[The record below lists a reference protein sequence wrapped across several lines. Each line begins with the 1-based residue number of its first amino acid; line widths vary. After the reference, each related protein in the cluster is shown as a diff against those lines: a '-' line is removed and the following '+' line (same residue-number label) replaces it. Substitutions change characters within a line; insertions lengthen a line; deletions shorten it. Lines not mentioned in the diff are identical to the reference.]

1 MALTSLLSL
10 QQNNSVSL
18 ISNSC
23 GSFYFDAVTSEQHS
37 SKLKIVENPIENGAN
52 VADHSLLEP
61 KEISLSGLMVG
72 YTPAYNPLSRQLQN
86 HPIVDYVL
94 PFEVKTMT
102 AQTEQL
108 ANRIMS
114 GYEAT
119 RSQASSII
127 ADFLPEYSDVLFDN
141 TSVDRIANAYE
152 QLLALQKSGE
162 VLTVQTSAKQYSNML
177 LVSVQ
182 MNQKTKMTGEFSLAF
197 REVFIAYTQM
207 TSGLTVIKPEDK
219 TNSGK
224 TQPEQCEKS
233 TLKWSWNWSWSWW

>member
-1 MALTSLLSL
+1 
-10 QQNNSVSL
+10 
-18 ISNSC
+18 
-23 GSFYFDAVTSEQHS
+23 
-37 SKLKIVENPIENGAN
+37 
-52 VADHSLLEP
+52 
-61 KEISLSGLMVG
+61 
-72 YTPAYNPLSRQLQN
+72 
-86 HPIVDYVL
+86 
-94 PFEVKTMT
+94 VKTMT